1 MKVTAERIPEA
12 RVVLEVEIDDERL
25 QRSLDQAYRRLAPRT
40 RVPGFRPG
48 KAPRPLVERA
58 LGHDRLLQEAVD
70 RLLPEAYEEA
80 VQAQGLDPIAAPE
93 LEVLQMEPVRFK
105 ATVPLQPE
113 VGLGAYQS
121 LSMKREAVEITEEQ
135 IQAALLEIRRRHAI
149 LEPVDRP
156 LQYND
161 RLTVDIRAEVDGRL
175 VLNQDGAEVHLRE
188 GMTLAVPGLAEGLVG
203 RSAGQNQQIE
213 VQVPASYADGE
224 VAGKTVRFTVNLRDI
239 RQEILPEANDDLA
252 AEVGDFA
259 SFGALRDR
267 VASDLQAR
275 ASEQVNA
282 AFQQAVLDA
291 VVAGAQAEYPPVLV
305 EQEIDHL
312 LEEMARRQGRSAEDY
327 VSALGQEAPQLR
339 EQLRAE
345 AIQRVVRG
353 LVLTEAAKLEEIDV
367 TAAEGD
373 AEIARLVGDG
383 PEAAQLRTVF
393 ESEGGRRAV
402 ERNLVTSRILERLSA
417 IAITNAESEGGAAG
431 AAREPA
437 EPGGASPKD
446 DPDPGRDSDP
456 QASA

>member
-1 MKVTAERIPEA
+1 M
-12 RVVLEVEIDDERL
+12 VLEVEIDDERL

-80 VQAQGLDPIAAPE
+80 VQAQGLDPIGAPE

-135 IQAALLEIRRRHAI
+135 IEVALLEIRRRHAI

-203 RSAGQNQQIE
+203 RGAGPGPADRGAGTRRATPTGRWPGRRCASRSTSATSDRRSCRRLTTIWRRRS
-213 VQVPASYADGE
+213 ASSRRSGCFATAWPPTCGRE
-224 VAGKTVRFTVNLRDI
+224 LRS
-239 RQEILPEANDDLA
+239 RSTRPSSRPCWMRWWQGRRRSTLPCWWSRRSTICSRRWR
-252 AEVGDFA
+252 GGRG
-259 SFGALRDR
+259 GALRIT
-267 VASDLQAR
+267 SAR
-275 ASEQVNA
+275 W
-282 AFQQAVLDA
+282 
-291 VVAGAQAEYPPVLV
+291 
-305 EQEIDHL
+305 
-312 LEEMARRQGRSAEDY
+312 
-327 VSALGQEAPQLR
+327 
-339 EQLRAE
+339 
-345 AIQRVVRG
+345 
-353 LVLTEAAKLEEIDV
+353 
-367 TAAEGD
+367 
-373 AEIARLVGDG
+373 
-383 PEAAQLRTVF
+383 
-393 ESEGGRRAV
+393 GRR
-402 ERNLVTSRILERLSA
+402 RRSCGNSCGPRRSSA
-417 IAITNAESEGGAAG
+417 WSAA
-431 AAREPA
+431 
-437 EPGGASPKD
+437 S
-446 DPDPGRDSDP
+446 S
-456 QASA
+456 

>member
-161 RLTVDIRAEVDGRL
+161 RLTVDIRAR
-175 VLNQDGAEVHLRE
+175 
-188 GMTLAVPGLAEGLVG
+188 
-203 RSAGQNQQIE
+203 
-213 VQVPASYADGE
+213 
-224 VAGKTVRFTVNLRDI
+224 
-239 RQEILPEANDDLA
+239 
-252 AEVGDFA
+252 
-259 SFGALRDR
+259 
-267 VASDLQAR
+267 
-275 ASEQVNA
+275 
-282 AFQQAVLDA
+282 
-291 VVAGAQAEYPPVLV
+291 
-305 EQEIDHL
+305 
-312 LEEMARRQGRSAEDY
+312 
-327 VSALGQEAPQLR
+327 
-339 EQLRAE
+339 
-345 AIQRVVRG
+345 
-353 LVLTEAAKLEEIDV
+353 
-367 TAAEGD
+367 
-373 AEIARLVGDG
+373 
-383 PEAAQLRTVF
+383 
-393 ESEGGRRAV
+393 
-402 ERNLVTSRILERLSA
+402 
-417 IAITNAESEGGAAG
+417 
-431 AAREPA
+431 
-437 EPGGASPKD
+437 
-446 DPDPGRDSDP
+446 
-456 QASA
+456 